1 VSSEDL
7 VDHGR
12 RIAALERKISQLYQR
27 LGQEEPTD
35 VVASEDPRLI
45 ELVQAGNE
53 MQAVKLY
60 RELTGAGLA
69 ESKQA
74 VDELIDTYRPAG

>member
-27 LGQEEPTD
+27 LGREEPTD

>member
-1 VSSEDL
+1 MSSEDL

-27 LGQEEPTD
+27 LGREEPTD

>member
-1 VSSEDL
+1 MSSEDL